1 MNDRRKRIL
10 YIAQAA
16 LIAAVYTA
24 LVLLFEPISFN
35 YIQFRI
41 AEALTILPLFT
52 SAAVPGLFLGC
63 ILGNLF
69 GGAVILDV
77 IGGSLAT
84 LIGAFLGYRLRNNRW
99 LVPVPTVIANAL
111 IVPFVLRYGYGMQ
124 LPILLMVLYVFLGEM
139 TGSYLLGEI
148 LGSVLLKQRKH
159 FFQE

>member
-84 LIGAFLGYRLRNNRW
+84 LIGAFLGRQLRNNRW

-111 IVPFVLRYGYGMQ
+111 IVPFVLKYGYGLE

-139 TGSYLLGEI
+139 AGSYLLGEI

>member
-1 MNDRRKRIL
+1 MNERRKTIL

-16 LIAAVYTA
+16 LIAAVYA
-24 LVLLFEPISFN
+24 VLVLLFEPISFG

-52 SAAVPGLFLGC
+52 SAAIPGLFLGC

-84 LIGAFLGYRLRNNRW
+84 LIGAFLGYRLRNSRW

-111 IVPFVLRYGYGMQ
+111 IVPFVLKYGYGLQ

-139 TGSYLLGEI
+139 AGSYISGEI

>member
-111 IVPFVLRYGYGMQ
+111 IVPFVLRYGYGLE

>member
-84 LIGAFLGYRLRNNRW
+84 LIGAFLGYRLRNSRW

-124 LPILLMVLYVFLGEM
+124 LPILLMALYVFLGEM
-139 TGSYLLGEI
+139 AGSYLLGEI

>member
-124 LPILLMVLYVFLGEM
+124 LPILLMALYVFLGEM
-139 TGSYLLGEI
+139 AGSYLLGEI

>member
-52 SAAVPGLFLGC
+52 STAVPGLFLGC

-124 LPILLMVLYVFLGEM
+124 LPILLMALYVFLGEM
-139 TGSYLLGEI
+139 AGSYLLGEI